1 MCNLH
6 SLIFTLCL
14 VSVFN
19 AFYTIRMCRG
29 HMLSQSTHKKRKYL
43 LANRI
48 FMLFS
53 PVVNVLLL

>member
-29 HMLSQSTHKKRKYL
+29 HMLSQSTHKKKKNGMIMSFQVKEINY
-43 LANRI
+43 
-48 FMLFS
+48 
-53 PVVNVLLL
+53 

>member
-14 VSVFN
+14 ASVFH

-29 HMLSQSTHKKRKYL
+29 HMLSQSTQKKNGMIMSFQVKEI
-43 LANRI
+43 NC
-48 FMLFS
+48 
-53 PVVNVLLL
+53 

>member
-29 HMLSQSTHKKRKYL
+29 HMLSQSKKNGLIMSFQVKEI
-43 LANRI
+43 NC
-48 FMLFS
+48 
-53 PVVNVLLL
+53 